1 LYDQLVLP
9 LQTLEGQMRE
19 LVSTITTKGQ
29 VTIPV
34 EIRRLL
40 GVAPHDKI
48 AFLVEQDQVRLA
60 ARRSVVERTA
70 GALKSRKPPLAA
82 EKLRMAAERA
92 IAEEAVERT
101 GG

>member
-1 LYDQLVLP
+1 MGTAV
-9 LQTLEGQMRE
+9 RE

-40 GVAPHDKI
+40 GVAPRDKI
-48 AFLVEQDQVRLA
+48 AFVVEDGQVRLA
-60 ARRSVVERTA
+60 RRNSVVERTA
-70 GALKSRKPPLAA
+70 GAFRSQESPLTA
-82 EKLRMAAERA
+82 EELREAAERA
-92 IAEEAVERT
+92 IADDVIERM